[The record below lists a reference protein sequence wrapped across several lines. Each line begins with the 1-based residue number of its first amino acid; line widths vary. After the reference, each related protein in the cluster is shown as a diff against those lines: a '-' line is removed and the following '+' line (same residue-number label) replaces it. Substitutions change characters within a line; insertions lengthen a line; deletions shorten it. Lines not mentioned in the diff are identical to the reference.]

1 MIRMQRS
8 KPRTSG
14 TGIRTRCVTMRFTAD
29 RNASGLFIKPNEVVN
44 CDCSEGVLQTLP
56 EWEYLIDS
64 EGNQINC
71 NFADLLEVG
80 SVKVN
85 RGSQSYEDEYYLIT
99 KAGSFLYYK
108 PREKGF
114 YNLAVNRV
122 KVVPFFVQ
130 TKEGGRLALCTR
142 KGFLLASLDGGYVTP
157 INVGTLSAGALFKH
171 RIFVAMREGIVKY
184 SAPEDFTN
192 FDESVDE
199 GGSIEFPNCGGEIVA
214 MKAYDDAL
222 YIFFRSG
229 IVRLKAGGEPARF
242 YAEQLDYTGG
252 DIFSRTVCKCEH
264 AIYFLARN
272 GLHRLSGK
280 RVERLDLDVYFPT
293 EETGLEGCSVW
304 KDRPM
309 IQYQRLD
316 GKMTT
321 IVVSRDGKSYFFMDD
336 LNLLGR
342 GEDGRVLFT
351 DKSKYLCQLTDK
363 GTHWYDSRFDAHE
376 TDFGWTGKKQ
386 LKCIRVYGEGHA
398 TISILGDGV
407 SRTESLEFYQGVAEI
422 KFNRAG
428 YGERFHMSFVLD
440 RATKVTS
447 VQVEYNIFA

>member
-14 TGIRTRCVTMRFTAD
+14 TRVHKRSAVMHFTCD
-29 RNASGLFIKPNEVVN
+29 KNVSGLYFKPSQMID
-44 CDCSEGVLQTLP
+44 CDCSKGILKTLP

-108 PREKGF
+108 PREQGF

-122 KVVPFFVQ
+122 KIVPFFVQ

-157 INVGTLSAGALFKH
+157 IDVGTLSAGALFKH

-252 DIFSRTVCKCEH
+252 DIFSRTVCRCEH

-272 GLHRLSGK
+272 GLYRLRGK
-280 RVERLDLDVYFPT
+280 RVERLDLDVDFPT

-304 KDRPM
+304 KDKPM
-309 IQYQRLD
+309 IRYQD
-316 GKMTT
+316 GDGTFQT
-321 IVVSRDGKSYFFMDD
+321 IVVDRDGKSTFFMNGLD
-336 LNLLGR
+336 LLGR
-342 GEDGRVLFT
+342 GADGRVLFT
-351 DKSKYLCQLTDK
+351 DRSRYLCQLTDK
-363 GTHWYDSRFDAHE
+363 GTHWNEARFVAQE

-386 LKCIRVYGEGHA
+386 LTCLRIYGEGSV
-398 TISILGDGV
+398 TVSILGEWL
-407 SRTESLEFYQGVAEI
+407 SKEMTLEFYQGVAEM
-422 KFNRAG
+422 KFNQAP
-428 YGERFHMSFVLD
+428 YGERFRMSFALG
-440 RATKVTS
+440 RASKVTS
-447 VQVEYNIFA
+447 VQVEFNTLK